1 MDYHTSLIAYQVA
14 AGGTHSVVLT
24 REGHVWTWGQPWPPG
39 DMYLSYLCLSVEL
52 SSASRCIFFFF
63 FWVLWPDLVCELVV
77 PPVLRYD
84 QVLLMHDVGFS

>member
-1 MDYHTSLIAYQVA
+1 M
-14 AGGTHSVVLT
+14 VLT

-39 DMYLSYLCLSVEL
+39 DMYFSCLCLSVEL

-63 FWVLWPDLVCELVV
+63 SVLWPDLVCELVV
-77 PPVLRYD
+77 PPVLRND